1 MRLVPNIILQYF
13 VKDSRVELLQNILG
27 FKPGIIALYELALI
41 HRSNSLLEES
51 NNERLEFLG
60 DAILGAVVGEYLY
73 KKYPKQ
79 PEGFLTDMRS
89 KIVNRATLND
99 IAVKI
104 GLKQIVKYNRNDQY
118 LRSSQIFGN
127 ALEALIGAIYV
138 DKGFIKTKQFIQH
151 SIIKIYID
159 LDALELEE
167 SNLKNKLIGWANKN
181 KRHIEFQLLSESIE
195 GKRRSFVMGI
205 TIDHE
210 IICQAS
216 ASNKKEASK
225 RAAKDAID
233 KLGIV

>member
-1 MRLVPNIILQYF
+1 LRLVPNIILQYF
-13 VKDSRVELLQNILG
+13 VKDSRVQLLQNILG
-27 FKPGIIALYELALI
+27 FSPSTIALYELALI
-41 HRSNSLLEES
+41 HRSNNIAEDS

-60 DAILGAVVGEYLY
+60 DAILGAIVGEYLY

-89 KIVNRATLND
+89 KIVNRVTLNE

-104 GLKQIVKYNRNDQY
+104 GLKQIVKYNRNDQH

-138 DKGFIKTKQFIQH
+138 DKGFAKTKQFIQNN
-151 SIIKIYID
+151 IIRIYID

-181 KRHIEFQLLSESIE
+181 KKVIAFELLEETLE
-195 GKRRSFVMGI
+195 GKRRNFVMGI
-205 TIDHE
+205 TIDGE
-210 IICQAS
+210 MICKSNAP
-216 ASNKKEASK
+216 NKKEASK
-225 RAAKDAID
+225 RAAKEAIV
-233 KLGIV
+233 KLAIV

>member
-1 MRLVPNIILQYF
+1 LRLVPNIILQYF
-13 VKDSRVELLQNILG
+13 VKDSRVELLKNMLG
-27 FKPGIIALYELALI
+27 FTPSTIALYELALI
-41 HRSNSLLEES
+41 HRSNNATEDS

-60 DAILGAVVGEYLY
+60 DALLGAIVAEYLY

-89 KIVNRATLND
+89 KIVNRATLNE
-99 IAVKI
+99 IAIKI
-104 GLKQIVKYNRNDQY
+104 GLKQIVKFNRNDMY

-138 DKGFIKTKQFIQH
+138 DKGFLKTRQFILQN
-151 SIIKIYID
+151 IIKIYID

-181 KRHIEFQLLSESIE
+181 KKQIDFAVISETIE
-195 GKRRSFVMGI
+195 GKRRSFVLGI
-205 TIDHE
+205 SLDGELIS
-210 IICQAS
+210 QAS
-216 ASNKKEASK
+216 APNKKEASK
-225 RAAKDAID
+225 RAAKEAID